1 MRDRAPVLEEPTILQ
16 EGSTWLVLVP
26 GYGGTVQTYECDT
39 EAKAQNL
46 LKLFRAK
53 PAASPAPRR

>member
-1 MRDRAPVLEEPTILQ
+1 MKERAPALQEPAILQ
-16 EGSTWLVLVP
+16 EGSMWLVLVP
-26 GYGGTVQTYECDT
+26 GYGGTVQTYECDS

-53 PAASPAPRR
+53 PAAPATHRR